1 MVLPK
6 SKVTISDV
14 AQEAGVSNSAV
25 SYALNGKPGVSSCL
39 RTIPVSF
46 QSSPTQWNLSPG

>member
-25 SYALNGKPGVSSCL
+25 SYALNGKPGVSSK
-39 RTIPVSF
+39 T
-46 QSSPTQWNLSPG
+46 